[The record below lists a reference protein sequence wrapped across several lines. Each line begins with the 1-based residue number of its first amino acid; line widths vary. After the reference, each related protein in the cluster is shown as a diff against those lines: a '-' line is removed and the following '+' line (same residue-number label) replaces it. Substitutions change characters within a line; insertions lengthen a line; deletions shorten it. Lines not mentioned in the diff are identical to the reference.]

1 MTSLVILSSVASN
14 IFKHVVGVT
23 YQRICLIAS
32 TTSGG
37 NAHNKNK
44 RNMFEM
50 GDWVKFKEKQRF
62 ALYLCESVYRK
73 TDLVEIP

>member
-1 MTSLVILSSVASN
+1 MTSLVVLSSVASN

-37 NAHNKNK
+37 NAYNKNK

-50 GDWVKFKEKQRF
+50 GDWVKFK
-62 ALYLCESVYRK
+62 ALNTYVSLCTER
-73 TDLVEIP
+73 LI